1 MATLQVLESAY
12 ADVARIKFA
21 NIPAPDLVKLQ
32 ALAVQVDA
40 ATLTLSEARAEI
52 GKMAIASTSVANLS
66 YAFFTG
72 ATPKMAGLDYLVSPT
87 GGNANNLNS
96 AYYTS
101 FTAENRYINFSVN
114 LGKTGEGAAKF
125 QAAYGAL
132 DLTASAT
139 KAYTE
144 IFGFAPAAGKIDAI
158 LNDQVPNGL
167 GGTYAR
173 AQYFASYGGDGLNG
187 QGTKAAM
194 VGWLLNEAAK
204 ADLGVYAKANDAFL
218 ADLAADGQASFNV
231 DLLGVYGQ
239 QPTFATGATIAV
251 TSSQSVSPD
260 AATAGLRSTADN
272 DTVTGAD
279 SNASQS
285 ILTAGGHDVI
295 TFSGAVGGYID
306 GGDGNDTITVGQLNA
321 AVDVLGGA
329 PNGKISGGAGNDL
342 ITIGKVVNGA
352 IIDGGAGDDT
362 LVMGADTDLF
372 DKTKITNVE
381 HLVLNNFKL
390 SFTLPSTG
398 EVQIFPLSV
407 AGYAGLQD
415 ITLRSSHTTKINE
428 IADGVALK
436 MDGVSG
442 ATLTANYHTDLV
454 FSGPSSVQS
463 GAKGV
468 HAYLNGVTSNGATK
482 SNLYVTGNDG
492 ALTLH
497 VQSDSV
503 LGTINS
509 QTATGDIS
517 TVIVTG
523 IGRLTA
529 GFVSNVSGADYTTYS
544 LDASGSGGV
553 DITGIGTDGPDSRQ
567 VTVVLS
573 SYNDSVAADLRGQ
586 SVSVYTLGAGA
597 DVFKLYQD
605 GFAAPRFSNLG
616 VENNKVT
623 TYSTITDFAKGVD
636 QVNLGVEI
644 PSVVTG
650 LSAGSATTLEQA
662 LINVSGQVAA
672 NATGV
677 FEYNG
682 DTYIYHQD
690 ATVAVNAGDGLIRL
704 VGVTGLSVGTGAT
717 AADIHY
723 G

>member
-1 MATLQVLESAY
+1 MATLQVLETAY
-12 ADVARIKFA
+12 IDVSRVTLS
-21 NIPAPDLVKLQ
+21 NIPAPDLAKLQ
-32 ALAVQVDA
+32 TLAGQVDA
-40 ATLTLSEARAEI
+40 ATLSLTDARAEI
-52 GKMAIASTSVANLS
+52 GKMVIASTSVANLS

-72 ATPKMAGLDYLVSPT
+72 ATPKMSGFDYLVSPT

-101 FTAENRYINFSVN
+101 FNAENRYINFSVN
-114 LGKTGEGAAKF
+114 LGKAGEGAAKF
-125 QAAYGAL
+125 QVAYGAL
-132 DLTASAT
+132 DLTAATT

-158 LNDQVPNGL
+158 LSDQVPNGQ
-167 GGTYAR
+167 GGTYTR
-173 AQYFASYGGDGLNG
+173 AEYFAFYGRDGLNG

-239 QPTFATGATIAV
+239 QPTFASGATIAV
-251 TSSQSVSPD
+251 TSSQSVAPD
-260 AATAGLRSTADN
+260 AVTASLRSTADN
-272 DTVTGAD
+272 DTVTGTD

-295 TFSGAVGGYID
+295 TFSGAVGGYVD
-306 GGDGNDTITVGQLNA
+306 GGDGNDTITVAQLNA

-342 ITIGKVVNGA
+342 ITVGKMINGA
-352 IIDGGAGDDT
+352 IVDGGAGNDT

-381 HLVLNNFKL
+381 HLLLNNFKL

-398 EVQIFPLSV
+398 VTTLVPLDV
-407 AGYAGLQD
+407 GGYAGLQD
-415 ITLRSSHTTKINE
+415 ITLKSSNSVRITN

-442 ATLTANYHTDLV
+442 ATLSAAYHTDLV
-454 FSGPSSVQS
+454 INGMSSVQV
-463 GAKGV
+463 GAKGA
-468 HAYLNGVTSNGATK
+468 HAYLNGVTSNNGVA

-492 ALTLH
+492 PLTLH

-509 QTATGDIS
+509 QTATGGIGAI
-517 TVIVTG
+517 VVTG
-523 IGRLTA
+523 TGRLTA
-529 GFVSNVSGADYTTYS
+529 GFVSNVTGADYTTYS

-553 DITGIGTDGPDSRQ
+553 DITGIGVDASDSRP
-567 VTVVLS
+567 VNVVLS

-586 SVSVYTLGAGA
+586 GVSVYTLGAGA

-636 QVNLGVEI
+636 HVNLGVEI
-644 PSVVTG
+644 PSVITG

-704 VGVTGLSVGTGAT
+704 VGVTGLSVGTGASV
-717 AADIHY
+717 ADIHY